1 MSETMRIVQLY
12 PELLGVTGDR
22 GNVAVFETRL
32 RAAGLEVEAV
42 TVSAGEPLPEG
53 DIDVLVIGNGPFS
66 AMRRVAPDLH
76 AKRDAIAGLFSAGAL
91 VFAVGAGAELLS
103 RGTTTI
109 EGEHLEGLG
118 LFPFTVTRSRD
129 RRVGYIVAESEHGP
143 IVGFEDHAATWQL
156 DAGAVALAT
165 VTAGGGSIGEP
176 GRGAG
181 ESIRV
186 GEAYATNVQGPAL
199 PLNPAW
205 ADAML
210 TAALARRGIDYPRT
224 REHERLDALARGAR
238 DKIIALARVTQITA
252 IGL

>member
-1 MSETMRIVQLY
+1 MSETIRIVQLY
-12 PELLGVTGDR
+12 PDLLGVTGDR

-32 RAAGLEVEAV
+32 RAAGAEVDVVAV
-42 TVSAGEPLPEG
+42 GIGEPLPS
-53 DIDVLVIGNGPFS
+53 DIDVLVIGNGPLS
-66 AMRRVAPDLH
+66 AMRRVGSDLH
-76 AKRDAIAGLFSAGAL
+76 EKRPAIAEVFTSGAV

-103 RGTTTI
+103 HGTI
-109 EGEHLEGLG
+109 SLEGERVDGLG
-118 LFPFTVTRSRD
+118 LFPFTVTRSRE
-129 RRVGYIVAESEHGP
+129 RRVGYIVADSEHGQ
-143 IVGFEDHAATWQL
+143 IVGFEDHAASWQL
-156 DAGAVALAT
+156 DAGAAPLAK
-165 VTAGGGSIGEP
+165 VTAGRGSIGEP
-176 GRGAG
+176 GVGAG

-210 TAALARRGIDYPRT
+210 TAVLARRGLEYART

-238 DKIIALARVTQITA
+238 EKILSLAHVTQITA

>member
-32 RAAGLEVEAV
+32 RAAGLEVETV

>member
-1 MSETMRIVQLY
+1 MSDAIRIVQLY
-12 PELLGVTGDR
+12 PDLLGVTGDR

-32 RAAGLEVEAV
+32 RAAGVAVEVTSLGIGDA
-42 TVSAGEPLPEG
+42 LPG
-53 DIDVLVIGNGPFS
+53 DIDVLVIGNGPLS

-76 AKRDAIAGLFSAGAL
+76 EKRSAIASVFASGAV

-103 RGTTTI
+103 HGTITL
-109 EGEHLEGLG
+109 EGARVDGLG

-143 IVGFEDHAATWQL
+143 IVGFEDHAASWQL
-156 DAGAVALAT
+156 DAAAAPLAK
-165 VTAGGGSIGEP
+165 VTAGRGSIGDP
-176 GRGAG
+176 GPGAG

-205 ADAML
+205 ADATL
-210 TAALARRGIDYPRT
+210 TAALARRGLDYTRT
-224 REHERLDALARGAR
+224 AEHERLDELARGAR
-238 DKIIALARVTQITA
+238 EKILSLAHVTQITA